1 MNSNSKDRQAE
12 ENDALS
18 SLIIN
23 KKITNQ
29 ERVPGTD
36 SKLAGFNWM
45 FVFGSPHYPQRDHPF
60 PPKAK
65 MVD

>member
-12 ENDALS
+12 ENDAFS

-23 KKITNQ
+23 KKITIQ
-29 ERVPGTD
+29 ERAPAGTD
-36 SKLAGFNWM
+36 SKRVGFNRM
-45 FVFGSPHYPQRDHPF
+45 FVFGSPHYPQPF